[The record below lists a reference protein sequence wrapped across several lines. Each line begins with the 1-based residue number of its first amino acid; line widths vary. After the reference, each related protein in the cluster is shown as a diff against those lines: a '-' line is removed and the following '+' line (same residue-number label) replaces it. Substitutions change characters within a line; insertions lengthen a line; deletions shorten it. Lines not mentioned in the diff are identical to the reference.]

1 MSNRI
6 VSILLRGRV
15 VKTVKFLDLFRVVPY
30 RVFVLVF
37 CFVPNRSVYEKPCI
51 NRVTWFANIPASTSP
66 PDFACMYGRKCEK
79 GSVDKHMMNTAQ

>member
-51 NRVTWFANIPASTSP
+51 NRVTWFANIPGEIISKLQRRPS
-66 PDFACMYGRKCEK
+66 
-79 GSVDKHMMNTAQ
+79 